1 MEKVG
6 KTVKNNRAITVSILL
21 VIIILLNLPVP
32 ASFRIRAGT
41 KDEVVPFQNV
51 LSFILSSVEGGVV
64 ALVHGR
70 ESARERDELLEEN
83 ARLRHANQNLIVIE
97 RENDELRENL
107 GFVRRSKSKMIACKI
122 IGRDEMSG
130 WWRMVR
136 LNKGYEAGIRPGMP
150 VITVNG
156 LVGKIHGNVSR
167 STSDVLLITDPTC
180 KVSCKIVR
188 TGVLGISR
196 GNGVSPINRIG
207 MELLSPNPLCTLNYI
222 PKDENTPKIGD
233 EVITSGLGGVFP
245 EGIQVGRIRSVELDQ
260 SGLYWRATI
269 VPAAELDRLKYVFV
283 VVQDGGESK
292 E

>member
-1 MEKVG
+1 MR
-6 KTVKNNRAITVSILL
+6 NNRAITVFILL
-21 VIIILLNLPVP
+21 VIIIFLNLPVP

-41 KDEVVPFQNV
+41 KDEVAPFQNV
-51 LSFILSSVEGGVV
+51 LSFILESVEAAVV

-83 ARLRHANQNLIVIE
+83 MRLRHANQNLIVIE
-97 RENDELRENL
+97 RENEELRTNL
-107 GFVRRSKSKMIACKI
+107 GFVRRSKYKMIPCKV

-136 LNKGYEAGIRPGMP
+136 LNKGYEAGIRAGMP

-156 LVGKIHGNVSR
+156 LVGRIHENVSR

-188 TGVLGISR
+188 TGVLSISR
-196 GNGVSPINRIG
+196 GNGISPINRIG
-207 MELLSPNPLCTLNYI
+207 MELLAPNPLCTLNYI

-233 EVITSGLGGVFP
+233 EVITSGLGRVFP
-245 EGIQVGRIRSVELDQ
+245 EGIQVGRIQSVELDR
-260 SGLYWRATI
+260 SGLYWRATV
-269 VPAAELDRLKYVFV
+269 VPVAELDRLKYVFV
-283 VVQDGGESK
+283 VVQEEGESEK
-292 E
+292 